1 MENRKWILRKKALLE
16 TLLNSLKY
24 LTHFRK
30 NVLPSQVVQKEGQ
43 MVLPHTVQI
52 KENIIEI
59 ILILIFR
66 YYKTHDVF
74 WVGGYT
80 FYFLTPKGTFLIH
93 KFCCCCFSLIFR
105 TICL

>member
-1 MENRKWILRKKALLE
+1 MDIKEKALLE

-30 NVLPSQVVQKEGQ
+30 NVLPSQVVQMEGQ

-74 WVGGYT
+74 WIGGYT
-80 FYFLTPKGTFLIH
+80 FYFLTPK
-93 KFCCCCFSLIFR
+93 
-105 TICL
+105 

>member
-1 MENRKWILRKKALLE
+1 MDIKEKALLE

-30 NVLPSQVVQKEGQ
+30 NVLPSQVVQMEGQ

-80 FYFLTPKGTFLIH
+80 FYFLTPK
-93 KFCCCCFSLIFR
+93 
-105 TICL
+105 